1 MKKKI
6 FAIIIIA
13 LLLGVIF
20 IWGRSDK
27 QRVNESKIIEKSLSL
42 INENKE
48 LSCYNIDQKT
58 IVFDDK
64 ENIDKDSFTWV
75 VTYQKDIGFDSFIR
89 IGNLKTEKADND
101 EYYVELL
108 YNEEL
113 DKIIAYNILQANTNK
128 NPYVTV
134 KE

>member
-6 FAIIIIA
+6 FAIVIIA
-13 LLLGVIF
+13 LFLGVIF
-20 IWGRSDK
+20 IWERNDK
-27 QRVNESKIIEKSLSL
+27 QRVNESKMIEKSLSL

-48 LSCYNIDQKT
+48 LSCYNINQKT

-75 VTYQKDIGFDSFIR
+75 VTYQKDIGFDSYIR

>member
-1 MKKKI
+1 MRKKI
-6 FAIIIIA
+6 FAIVIIA
-13 LLLGVIF
+13 LFLGVIF
-20 IWGRSDK
+20 IWERNDK

-42 INENKE
+42 INKNKE

-75 VTYQKDIGFDSFIR
+75 VTYQKDIGFDTYIR

-128 NPYVTV
+128 NPYLTV